1 MHFNSNNDSRRFL
14 ENNGFS
20 GNLQREPAQRYGPP
34 IIWGTPDKT
43 VLQTKDTNID
53 YSQQYH
59 HGIDHGDIKNNNRSI
74 SPISKQAMQTP
85 QSPYTS
91 NSPFKK
97 ITGIKKTPNG
107 KQTSFHQ
114 HQSSNLSGN
123 GANQINNSN
132 YYNNSQET
140 TLNTTDASF
149 TQFLNQTANRSIL
162 AVDLSAISQ
171 QQQNPQSQRQTRQA
185 ASMHSQAQ
193 MNYKSPQNTHA
204 SKVIQGGQANIKGN
218 SYNTQSKSNYTPYT
232 PTYHQAS
239 QNRQHNSVYAS
250 PMAATNLQNNSSYL
264 NDSQQGYN
272 RNKNG
277 QIRKEQQ
284 GVLLYNNMINDS
296 SNNHGNST
304 QNSVYQTDESNENI
318 RLNSMANAKGH
329 NKNLSCFAQQSIYQ
343 QTNHNNSVNDN
354 FTAIATK
361 QINQIENFFSNPR
374 SFSNLNQTPTS
385 NSHNNNSSTM
395 TPTYKQQSNSGIM
408 TPRQLP
414 KHTPDNQ
421 ERIQSNLNSQMNN
434 NRNGSNYN
442 LMNNNFNTNTPTN
455 HKHQNS
461 CYQNFEYYG
470 NLNHPSASP
479 QPELGLNVEQSIPSQ
494 MGHSKSQSLHQQRSA
509 QSFHT
514 SGGSINQSNF
524 LQNSSFINHI
534 NNKQFDS
541 KSTFNPSSNFGS
553 IAQNKSGFF
562 NSQSSFLNSNGGF
575 LSQAESQSGNY
586 LQGIQNNSQQQY
598 MPNNIVQLNANA
610 QINGIL
616 GQQFQQGNALSKGP
630 QLQKIIDDL
639 KENIVKD
646 LESLTN
652 KLYKQSEQIMNTS
665 CNQPGINNY
674 DCILNAPIK
683 LAEFNIGDDKKIRF
697 SFSGRE
703 VITQITS
710 TNMKLKKDIQEN
722 KEDVIST
729 YKTPLNSSQFLSP
742 QQQQLLTEQII
753 SSGFGQMGIHHTPK
767 NSSKTNDSATAL
779 HTFSSP
785 QSVDES
791 QASISQN
798 KGKNTAPILS
808 PNNIKRPNIFKNP
821 SKLFEKGQKENNNG
835 NSFQSSMNGEK
846 EETPSNRNDTS
857 TQNNSKIYNFENSVR
872 ITYAQQSQGE
882 EKLFEEFF
890 KNNESQESKQS
901 SICLDIDQNAA
912 LTMVPEPENK
922 FKSVSYKSAAQN
934 QNNSNQ
940 LSNQYKEFIQFSKP
954 VIANENNEKQTIK
967 DEKLA
972 ETSNKIVTPLQIDKN
987 NKELQKQN
995 DQNSTSTPQK
1005 KEQKLNTE
1013 ESENAPGKQTPCF
1026 QSSKSKRSNKNN
1038 VQQKTSSDEKNAS
1051 QHLTPFCLKFDNINK
1066 TIKSSSSS
1074 GSELNA
1080 LDQKDSNQSIQLSSK
1095 NTLIRSN
1102 IESEEQ
1108 YESELQ
1114 SLTQNVSKENK
1125 NDNLSDQD
1133 DVVLRTDNTDQL
1145 SEGSPKLPIY
1155 CSNKKSNKKDH
1166 NNSSKNKIPLGQFQN
1181 QLEHIHEKEC
1191 ESGNSTPNA
1200 QISQNQSN
1208 TYSDLEEKKKKSQFQ
1223 EYLHSGS
1230 SKVILKDDQH
1240 NQMKNS
1246 QTSAANSQ
1254 LNSNTSLNQKQIEN
1268 IHYNSNNN
1276 NSPLLQVPNSKME
1289 QSMVQDQCS
1298 YRGSA
1303 KSNHSS
1309 SSSSAQNRY
1318 QDSAISS
1325 CKQSFVE
1332 NANDSSNLN
1341 NSNIIINT
1349 AINNNNSFVSTPGSN
1364 LKSSRYQQ
1372 NMYNT
1377 PNNNNLNN
1385 TSLRSKKI
1393 EEYSQGKNQNT
1404 FNVNLNNASSL
1415 SNNQHINSASNLL
1428 NGTNIRFSTY
1438 LKQFEETKNQQNQNQ
1453 GLVFDN
1459 RNFNSNISSD
1469 NTSYTGSSTPNN
1481 LNISNYSSQSRTQ
1494 LQTTSPVSN
1503 TNITPRQF
1511 LFKNKSNL
1519 TLFQEYEAKMKTPT
1533 KQAQVDL
1540 NVSQNS
1546 ILSGNNNNNITQQQ
1560 VLSKPNPPSQSKIVL
1575 NNTQMSKLQEGK
1587 QKQLEVNDEEVH
1599 TSRENPLEQIR
1610 ENTNNT
1616 QENEDSHFTAFQN
1629 SLSNRPSA
1637 SKKLSFLDNHNNSL
1651 LKPSLSNTEQKKEV
1665 PKPLVI
1671 DNALDQSSQ
1680 QNFFN
1685 RTTPTQDKFVIK
1697 KDLYYVP
1704 LSHETSSH
1712 QKDTDKKGVQNNEKE
1727 ENSSASNFK
1736 QNTQP
1741 GSSSFYLSTRSNFY
1755 ESTQKLI
1762 EDSVI
1767 IQNKKNDLSNGN
1779 ISKYSYSSSHSK
1791 SSNSNSN
1798 NKNVSDQEDKRS
1810 ENNSRILRNPI
1821 DDDDDAILNI
1831 GENLESNQLISN
1843 SKQIPNSNVNSTPE
1857 KIKKSSPN
1865 QQKADPNTLKTN
1877 QQTKES
1883 QKEGNTTIS
1892 NFESQT
1898 IISEIQDKKKQISN
1912 EEDTPS
1918 STVLF
1923 NDNSESS
1930 QKKRQ
1935 QFTFNIQSEQNTGD
1949 IVICRNLKQEI
1960 DNDYQFQ
1967 EFGIK
1972 RSSQEEEEE
1981 ENTSEQ
1987 TSSDLIIGESKQ
1999 AQQAPTLL
2007 HPQTTPNISLCK
2019 NTNIDIEIQNKKS
2032 YPMKEFTF
2040 SDNSSTS
2047 TNNEANT
2054 NNSFSKSQSHQQL
2067 SKVIS
2072 SSIQVENED
2081 GCEITVSIVSHKRSS
2096 INQSKT
2102 ILKKSLMSSPTSSA
2116 LVKASSVKKSQRRI
2130 SFKDKIE
2137 EVYNFEPEDRSTSR
2151 SPISNKLPRSQLRV
2165 NLKKEP
2171 YFDSIKKFP
2180 NIQKDPT
2187 FYQQYKNKNAS
2198 NTSWTLEEKS
2208 NQNETSMNS
2217 DNNSQKIKNTS
2228 SQEENKPPSYLF
2240 QRRDSSGQLNN
2251 IDEFG
2256 NSRSFRPLCFTP
2268 GGSNSSKKQTK
2279 ISKISFLEY
2288 SKINKVGENK

>member
-1 MHFNSNNDSRRFL
+1 MHLNSNTDSRRFL

-20 GNLQREPAQRYGPP
+20 GNVQREPAQRYGPP

-53 YSQQYH
+53 YQQQYH

-74 SPISKQAMQTP
+74 SPISKQAMQAP
-85 QSPYTS
+85 SSPYTS

-107 KQTSFHQ
+107 KQASFHQ
-114 HQSSNLSGN
+114 HQNSNLSGH

-162 AVDLSAISQ
+162 AADLSNISQ

-185 ASMHSQAQ
+185 ASMHCQAQ

-204 SKVIQGGQANIKGN
+204 SKVIQGGLANIKGN
-218 SYNTQSKSNYTPYT
+218 SYTTQSKSNYTPYT
-232 PTYHQAS
+232 PNYHQAS
-239 QNRQHNSVYAS
+239 QSRQHHSVYAS
-250 PMAATNLQNNSSYL
+250 PMTVQNNSQYL
-264 NDSQQGYN
+264 NDSQQSYN

-284 GVLLYNNMINDS
+284 GVQLYNNMVNDS
-296 SNNHGNST
+296 SSNHGNSS

-318 RLNSMANAKGH
+318 RLNSMASARGH
-329 NKNLSCFAQQSIYQ
+329 NKNLSCFAQQSVYQ
-343 QTNHNNSVNDN
+343 QNNHNNSVNDN
-354 FTAIATK
+354 FTTIATK

-374 SFSNLNQTPTS
+374 SYSNLNQTPTS
-385 NSHNNNSSTM
+385 SNSNNNSSSM
-395 TPTYKQQSNSGIM
+395 TPTYKQQNNSGII

-421 ERIQSNLNSQMNN
+421 ERILSNLNSQMNN
-434 NRNGSNYN
+434 NRHASSYN
-442 LMNNNFNTNTPTN
+442 LMNNNFNANTPTN

-461 CYQNFEYYG
+461 CYQNFEFYG
-470 NLNHPSASP
+470 NNLSNPSASP
-479 QPELGLNVEQSIPSQ
+479 QPQIGLNVEQSIPSQ
-494 MGHSKSQSLHQQRSA
+494 IGHSKSQSLHQQRSA
-509 QSFHT
+509 QSIT
-514 SGGSINQSNF
+514 SGSINQSNF

-598 MPNNIVQLNANA
+598 MPNSVVQLNANA
-610 QINGIL
+610 TINGML
-616 GQQFQQGNALSKGP
+616 GQQYQQGNVLSKGP

-652 KLYKQSEQIMNTS
+652 KLYKESEQIMNNS
-665 CNQPGINNY
+665 CNQPGINIY
-674 DCILNAPIK
+674 DSIQNAPIK

-697 SFSGRE
+697 SFSGKE

-710 TNMKLKKDIQEN
+710 TNMKLKKDIKEN
-722 KEDVIST
+722 NEDVIST

-753 SSGFGQMGIHHTPK
+753 NSGFGQMGIHHTPK
-767 NSSKTNDSATAL
+767 NSSKANDSSTAL

-791 QASISQN
+791 QTSVSQ
-798 KGKNTAPILS
+798 KKAINTAPTLS

-821 SKLFEKGQKENNNG
+821 SKLFEKGQKENKNG
-835 NSFQSSMNGEK
+835 NSFQSSINGEK

-857 TQNNSKIYNFENSVR
+857 TQNNSKIYNFEESVR

-901 SICLDIDQNAA
+901 NVCLNVDQNSA
-912 LTMVPEPENK
+912 LTMIPEPENK
-922 FKSVSYKSAAQN
+922 FKHATYKASAQN
-934 QNNSNQ
+934 QNNNNSAQNQ
-940 LSNQYKEFIQFSKP
+940 QKEFIQFIKP
-954 VIANENNEKQTIK
+954 VIANEKNEKQTIK
-967 DEKLA
+967 DDKQL
-972 ETSNKIVTPLQIDKN
+972 ETNNKIVTPIQVDKN

-995 DQNSTSTPQK
+995 DQNSASTPQK

-1038 VQQKTSSDEKNAS
+1038 IQQKTSSDEKNGS

-1066 TIKSSSSS
+1066 TLKSSTSS
-1074 GSELNA
+1074 GSELNT
-1080 LDQKDSNQSIQLSSK
+1080 LDQKDSNSQMQLSSK
-1095 NTLIRSN
+1095 NALIISN
-1102 IESEEQ
+1102 IQSEEQ

-1114 SLTQNVSKENK
+1114 SLTQNLSIQNK

-1166 NNSSKNKIPLGQFQN
+1166 NNSSKNKIPLGQLQN

-1208 TYSDLEEKKKKSQFQ
+1208 VYSDQDEKKKKSQFQ

-1230 SKVILKDDQH
+1230 SKIILKEDQH

-1246 QTSAANSQ
+1246 QTSATNSQ
-1254 LNSNTSLNQKQIEN
+1254 INSNNSLNQKQIEN

-1276 NSPLLQVPNSKME
+1276 NSPLLQVPSSKME
-1289 QSMVQDQCS
+1289 QSMVQDHCS

-1318 QDSAISS
+1318 QDSAVSS
-1325 CKQSFVE
+1325 RKQSFVE
-1332 NANDSSNLN
+1332 NANDSSYLN
-1341 NSNIIINT
+1341 NSNIHINT
-1349 AINNNNSFVSTPGSN
+1349 AINNNNNNNSFVSTPGSN

-1372 NMYNT
+1372 NMFNT

-1393 EEYSQGKNQNT
+1393 DEYSQGKNQNT
-1404 FNVNLNNASSL
+1404 FNINSNNVSSL
-1415 SNNQHINSASNLL
+1415 SNNQHTSSASNLL

-1438 LKQFEETKNQQNQNQ
+1438 LKQFEETKSQQTQNQ

-1459 RNFNSNISSD
+1459 KNFNSNISSN
-1469 NTSYTGSSTPNN
+1469 NTSYTSSQTPNN
-1481 LNISNYSSQSRTQ
+1481 LNISNYSSQPRNQQ
-1494 LQTTSPVSN
+1494 LQITSPVSN
-1503 TNITPRQF
+1503 TNITPRQP

-1533 KQAQVDL
+1533 KQTEADL

-1546 ILSGNNNNNITQQQ
+1546 VVSGKNNIQQ
-1560 VLSKPNPPSQSKIVL
+1560 VLSKPNTPSQSKIAL
-1575 NNTQMSKLQEGK
+1575 NNAQMNKLQEVK
-1587 QKQLEVNDEEVH
+1587 QKQLEGNEDEVH

-1616 QENEDSHFTAFQN
+1616 QENEDSHFSAFQN
-1629 SLSNRPSA
+1629 PPSNRPSA

-1651 LKPSLSNTEQKKEV
+1651 HKHPLSNTEPKKEA
-1665 PKPLVI
+1665 PKTLVI
-1671 DNALDQSSQ
+1671 DSALDQSSQ
-1680 QNFFN
+1680 QNFYN
-1685 RTTPTQDKFVIK
+1685 RTTPTQDKFVIN

-1704 LSHETSSH
+1704 LAHETQSH
-1712 QKDTDKKGVQNNEKE
+1712 QKDADKKGAQNNEKE
-1727 ENSSASNFK
+1727 ENSSVSSFK

-1741 GSSSFYLSTRSNFY
+1741 TSSTFYLSSRSNFY

-1791 SSNSNSN
+1791 SSNNNSN
-1798 NKNVSDQEDKRS
+1798 NKNISDQDEKRS

-1843 SKQIPNSNVNSTPE
+1843 NKEIPSSQVNSTPE
-1857 KIKKSSPN
+1857 KIKKNSPN
-1865 QQKADPNTLKTN
+1865 QQQADPNSIKPN
-1877 QQTKES
+1877 PQQTKES
-1883 QKEGNTTIS
+1883 QNENTYIS

-1898 IISEIQDKKKQISN
+1898 IISEIQDKKKQISS

-1935 QFTFNIQSEQNTGD
+1935 QFTFNIKNESNTED
-1949 IVICRNLKQEI
+1949 IGICRNLKQEI
-1960 DNDYQFQ
+1960 DTDYQFQ
-1967 EFGIK
+1967 EFGSK
-1972 RSSQEEEEE
+1972 RSSQEEESA
-1981 ENTSEQ
+1981 SEQ

-1999 AQQAPTLL
+1999 AQQQTSSLL
-2007 HPQTTPNISLCK
+2007 HSQTTPNIQLCK
-2019 NTNIDIEIQNKKS
+2019 NTSIDIEIQNKNS

-2040 SDNSSTS
+2040 SANSSTS
-2047 TNNEANT
+2047 INNEAHT

-2072 SSIQVENED
+2072 SSIQVEDED

-2102 ILKKSLMSSPTSSA
+2102 ILKKSLMGSPTSSA
-2116 LVKASSVKKSQRRI
+2116 LAKASSVKKSQRRI

-2151 SPISNKLPRSQLRV
+2151 SPISSKLPRSQLRV

-2187 FYQQYKNKNAS
+2187 YYQQYKNKNAS

-2208 NQNETSMNS
+2208 NQNETSLNS
-2217 DNNSQKIKNTS
+2217 DNSSLKNKNTT
-2228 SQEENKPPSYLF
+2228 SQEESKPPSYLI
-2240 QRRDSSGQLNN
+2240 QRRESSGQLNN

-2279 ISKISFLEY
+2279 ITFLEY
-2288 SKINKVGENK
+2288 SKINKIGENK

>member
-1 MHFNSNNDSRRFL
+1 MHLNSNTDSRRFL
-14 ENNGFS
+14 ENNIFS
-20 GNLQREPAQRYGPP
+20 GNIQREPAQRYGPP

-74 SPISKQAMQTP
+74 SPISKQAMQAP
-85 QSPYTS
+85 SSPYTS

-107 KQTSFHQ
+107 KQASFHQ
-114 HQSSNLSGN
+114 HQSSNLSSQ

-162 AVDLSAISQ
+162 GADFSTISQ

-185 ASMHSQAQ
+185 ASMHCQAQ

-204 SKVIQGGQANIKGN
+204 SKVIQGGLANIKGN

-232 PTYHQAS
+232 PTYHQAT
-239 QNRQHNSVYAS
+239 QNRQHHSVYAS
-250 PMAATNLQNNSSYL
+250 PMNTSNLQNNSQYL
-264 NDSQQGYN
+264 NDSQSGYN
-272 RNKNG
+272 RNKSG
-277 QIRKEQQ
+277 QMKKENQ

-296 SNNHGNST
+296 SSNHGNST

-318 RLNSMANAKGH
+318 RLNSLASARGH
-329 NKNLSCFAQQSIYQ
+329 NKNLSCFAQQSVYQ

-374 SFSNLNQTPTS
+374 SYTNLNQTPTS
-385 NSHNNNSSTM
+385 NSNNNSSSM
-395 TPTYKQQSNSGIM
+395 TPTYKQQSNNGVI

-421 ERIQSNLNSQMNN
+421 ERILSNLNSQMNN
-434 NRNGSNYN
+434 NRNGNNYQ
-442 LMNNNFNTNTPTN
+442 LVNNNFNANTPTN

-461 CYQNFEYYG
+461 CFQNFEYYG
-470 NLNHPSASP
+470 NQNNPSASP
-479 QPELGLNVEQSIPSQ
+479 QPQLGLNVEQSIPSQ
-494 MGHSKSQSLHQQRSA
+494 TGHSKSHSLHQQRSV

-575 LSQAESQSGNY
+575 LPPAESQSGNY
-586 LQGIQNNSQQQY
+586 LQGIQSNSQQQY
-598 MPNNIVQLNANA
+598 MPSSVVQLNANA
-610 QINGIL
+610 TINGML
-616 GQQFQQGNALSKGP
+616 GQQYQQGNALSKGP

-652 KLYKQSEQIMNTS
+652 KLYKESEQIMNNS
-665 CNQPGINNY
+665 CNQPSTNIY
-674 DCILNAPIK
+674 DSIQNAPIK

-722 KEDVIST
+722 NEDVIST

-767 NSSKTNDSATAL
+767 NASKSNNDSSTAL

-785 QSVDES
+785 QSADES
-791 QASISQN
+791 QSSVSQN
-798 KGKNTAPILS
+798 KGINTAPTLS

-821 SKLFEKGQKENNNG
+821 SKLFEKGQKENKNG

-846 EETPSNRNDTS
+846 EDTPSNRNDTS
-857 TQNNSKIYNFENSVR
+857 AQNSSKLNNFEDSVR

-890 KNNESQESKQS
+890 KNNESQESRQS
-901 SICLDIDQNAA
+901 NVCLNIDQNTA

-922 FKSVSYKSAAQN
+922 FKSVPYKSAAAPQN
-934 QNNSNQ
+934 QNNNNQ
-940 LSNQYKEFIQFSKP
+940 VLNQQKEFIQFSKP
-954 VIANENNEKQTIK
+954 VIANENNEKQIIK
-967 DEKLA
+967 EEKLA
-972 ETSNKIVTPLQIDKN
+972 ETNNKIVTPLIVDKN

-995 DQNSTSTPQK
+995 DQNSASTPQK

-1038 VQQKTSSDEKNAS
+1038 VQQKTSSDEKNVS

-1066 TIKSSSSS
+1066 TLKSSSSS
-1074 GSELNA
+1074 GSDLNV

-1095 NTLIRSN
+1095 NALIRSN
-1102 IESEEQ
+1102 IQSEEQ

-1114 SLTQNVSKENK
+1114 SLTQNLSVQNK

-1166 NNSSKNKIPLGQFQN
+1166 NNSSKNKIPLGQLQN

-1208 TYSDLEEKKKKSQFQ
+1208 THSDLEEKKKKSQFQ
-1223 EYLHSGS
+1223 EYLNSGS
-1230 SKVILKDDQH
+1230 AKAILKEDQH

-1276 NSPLLQVPNSKME
+1276 NSPLLQVPSSKME
-1289 QSMVQDQCS
+1289 QSQAQDHCS

-1318 QDSAISS
+1318 QDSAVSS
-1325 CKQSFVE
+1325 RKQSFVE
-1332 NANDSSNLN
+1332 NPNDSSYLN
-1341 NSNIIINT
+1341 NSNIQINT
-1349 AINNNNSFVSTPGSN
+1349 AINNNNNNNSFVSTPGSN

-1372 NMYNT
+1372 YMFNT
-1377 PNNNNLNN
+1377 PNNNNQNN

-1393 EEYSQGKNQNT
+1393 EEYSQGKNQNA
-1404 FNVNLNNASSL
+1404 FNINSNNVSSL
-1415 SNNQHINSASNLL
+1415 SNNQHTSSASNLL
-1428 NGTNIRFSTY
+1428 NATNIRFSTY

-1459 RNFNSNISSD
+1459 KNFNSNISSN
-1469 NTSYTGSSTPNN
+1469 NTSYTSSQTPNN
-1481 LNISNYSSQSRTQ
+1481 LNISNYSSQPRTQ

-1503 TNITPRQF
+1503 NNITPRQF

-1533 KQAQVDL
+1533 KQAQADL

-1546 ILSGNNNNNITQQQ
+1546 VLSGNNNIAQQQ
-1560 VLSKPNPPSQSKIVL
+1560 VLTKPNTPSQSKIVL
-1575 NNTQMSKLQEGK
+1575 NNAQMNKLQEVK
-1587 QKQLEVNDEEVH
+1587 QKQLEGNEDEVH

-1629 SLSNRPSA
+1629 PLSNRPSA
-1637 SKKLSFLDNHNNSL
+1637 NKKLSFLDNHNNSL
-1651 LKPSLSNTEQKKEV
+1651 LKNSLSNTEPKKEV
-1665 PKPLVI
+1665 PKPVI
-1671 DNALDQSSQ
+1671 LDNAIDQPSQ

-1704 LSHETSSH
+1704 IVHETSSH
-1712 QKDTDKKGVQNNEKE
+1712 QKDADNKNVQKNEKE
-1727 ENSSASNFK
+1727 ENSSVSNFK

-1741 GSSSFYLSTRSNFY
+1741 ASSTFYLSARSNFY

-1791 SSNSNSN
+1791 SSNNNSN

-1831 GENLESNQLISN
+1831 GENLEINQLIN
-1843 SKQIPNSNVNSTPE
+1843 SSKEIPNSQVNSTPE

-1865 QQKADPNTLKTN
+1865 QQNADPNTNKSN

-1883 QKEGNTTIS
+1883 QNEGITIIS

-1898 IISEIQDKKKQISN
+1898 MISDIQDNKKQISDQ
-1912 EEDTPS
+1912 EDTPS

-1935 QFTFNIQSEQNTGD
+1935 QFTFNIQTEQSNGD
-1949 IVICRNLKQEI
+1949 IGICRNLKQEI
-1960 DNDYQFQ
+1960 DTDYQFQ
-1967 EFGIK
+1967 DFGSK
-1972 RSSQEEEEE
+1972 RSSQEEEES
-1981 ENTSEQ
+1981 NSEQ
-1987 TSSDLIIGESKQ
+1987 TSSDLVIGEGKE

-2007 HPQTTPNISLCK
+2007 HSQTTPNIQLCK
-2019 NTNIDIEIQNKKS
+2019 NTSIDIELQNKNS

-2040 SDNSSTS
+2040 SANSSTS
-2047 TNNEANT
+2047 INNDASSNKQ
-2054 NNSFSKSQSHQQL
+2054 FQKSQSHQQL

-2072 SSIQVENED
+2072 SSIQVEDED

-2102 ILKKSLMSSPTSSA
+2102 ILKKSLMGSPTSSA
-2116 LVKASSVKKSQRRI
+2116 LAKASSVKKSQRRI

-2198 NTSWTLEEKS
+2198 NTSWNIEEKS
-2208 NQNETSMNS
+2208 NQNETSLNS
-2217 DNNSQKIKNTS
+2217 DNTSFKNKNTS
-2228 SQEENKPPSYLF
+2228 SQEENKPPSYLI
-2240 QRRDSSGQLNN
+2240 QRRDSSSQLNN
-2251 IDEFG
+2251 IEEFG
-2256 NSRSFRPLCFTP
+2256 NTRSFRPLCFTP

-2279 ISKISFLEY
+2279 ITFLEY